1 MHSTVKSKYF
11 DGVVFCVF
19 QFIRSMLNSTKF
31 FNIIK
36 NATIL
41 NNIHNT
47 YNLRDTVVVICIT
60 LVLIKRV
67 DVLNIR

>member
-1 MHSTVKSKYF
+1 
-11 DGVVFCVF
+11 
-19 QFIRSMLNSTKF
+19 MLNSTKF

-47 YNLRDTVVVICIT
+47 YNLRDTVVVTCIT